1 MNAIIEINTALSG
14 SGKSRRI
21 KRTVHLN
28 GEEVYCD
35 SRCATVCLPENDPI
49 ESFMHFLSG
58 KSYPVDAEER
68 FEKILLTF
76 KEGGSPSLTG
86 WNFTQ
91 QQVDRIVKALE
102 GHPQKEDHIK
112 YVLSRLRR

>member
-21 KRTVHLN
+21 KRTVLLN

-35 SRCATVCLPENDPI
+35 SRRGTINLSENDPI
-49 ESFMHFLSG
+49 NCFMHFLCG
-58 KSYPVDAEER
+58 KSHPVDAEER
-68 FEKILLTF
+68 FEKILLAF

-91 QQVDRIVKALE
+91 QQVDRIVEALE
-102 GHPQKEDHIK
+102 GHPQKEDHLK

>member
-1 MNAIIEINTALSG
+1 MNTIIEINTAFSG

-21 KRTVHLN
+21 KRTVLLN

-35 SRCATVCLPENDPI
+35 SRCGTINLSENDPI
-49 ESFMHFLSG
+49 NSFMHFLCG
-58 KSYPVDAEER
+58 KSHSVDAEER
-68 FEKILLTF
+68 FEKILQVF

-91 QQVDRIVKALE
+91 QQIDRIAEALE
-102 GHPQKEDHIK
+102 GHPQKENHLK
-112 YVLSRLRR
+112 YAFSRLRR